1 MRETNI
7 KVSAFG
13 LAFTAALLF
22 GVSGAIASDA
32 LAEVSPARAA
42 QSRAVVTAAVLL
54 PYAWYRGKLA
64 ARASWSL
71 LLLFGASLTAVNV
84 AYYEAVDRIGVGPG
98 MTLQFLAP
106 IAVLLWM
113 RMVEQRSVRRS
124 TWFAAGVSLIGV
136 GFIAEVWRVA
146 DIDLIGVGAGL
157 AAAATFA
164 AYLII
169 GEKLGETMP
178 PSGIMAYGFVISALM
193 WAVLQPMWSFPT
205 DLSPM
210 VWGELVWMGVLGTA
224 LPFMLELHS
233 AALCVRRIRRR
244 DRHGRACDRRRCRL
258 DPVLPDDGSLAD
270 LRHGLDR
277 PGRRLGSVARRC
289 RGGSAARR
297 RPLTF
302 TCRFLRRFVPL
313 EGNESTQERGKSPVD
328 PLPPGSLGSSDQR

>member
-1 MRETNI
+1 MRETNF

-106 IAVLLWM
+106 IVVLLWM
-113 RMVEQRSVRRS
+113 RTIERRSVRRS
-124 TWFAAGVSLIGV
+124 TWWAAGVSLIGV
-136 GFIAEVWRVA
+136 GFIAEVWPVN

-224 LPFMLELHS
+224 IPFMLELHALRS
-233 AALCVRRIRRR
+233 ASAGFVGVI
-244 DRHGRACDRRRCRL
+244 ATAE
-258 DPVLPDDGSLAD
+258 PVIGAVAVWILFSQTMVQLQIFGMVLIVLAVA
-270 LRHGLDR
+270 
-277 PGRRLGSVARRC
+277 SVQW
-289 RGGSAARR
+289 RGVAEVE
-297 RPLTF
+297 
-302 TCRFLRRFVPL
+302 VPL
-313 EGNESTQERGKSPVD
+313 DAGR
-328 PLPPGSLGSSDQR
+328 